1 MRVTN
6 LTCWLQPS
14 MLLSKRFASLP
25 RAITSSSKRMMASS
39 IWSPR
44 LRLSTWTY
52 STKQTSKTS
61 HLSSDP
67 VWKIRIQHMINTKD
81 NYTLSKIW
89 DLIMIATTWEVKR
102 LIETARA
109 LQSTLISEVRTPSTL
124 TTEMQT
130 GLSPSPKKS
139 ILAIPLSMQTK
150 APKILRNGSSLI
162 AKWKRD
168 QTSAWKYLTE
178 KIAKIEVHS
187 PKTISTRRSSK
198 RNMYQF
204 QNSSL

>member
-1 MRVTN
+1 M
-6 LTCWLQPS
+6 LQS
-14 MLLSKRFASLP
+14 KRFVSLLKATISLSKR
-25 RAITSSSKRMMASS
+25 TMASS
-39 IWSPR
+39 IWSLH

-52 STKQTSKTS
+52 STKPTSKIS

-102 LIETARA
+102 SIETARA
-109 LQSTLISEVRTPSTL
+109 LQSTLISEVRSPSNL
-124 TTEMQT
+124 TTGMQI
-130 GLSPSPKKS
+130 GLSPSPKES
-139 ILAIPLSMQTK
+139 ILAIPLSMRTK
-150 APKILRNGSSLI
+150 APKILRNGSILI

-198 RNMYQF
+198 RNMCQF